1 MSSLEAFREQF
12 PVLANVGYLNAGTE
26 GPIPSA
32 AVDAVRARVQTDA
45 ARGRIGKAYFELV
58 LGLAEELRAGYAAVL
73 GATPEEVALTGSTTD
88 GCNIVLGGLTFAP
101 GDEVLTSDQE
111 HPGLLAPLRR
121 LALREGVKVRTAP
134 FAALAEAVTEQTKL
148 IACSHVSW
156 VGGEVVDVGAL
167 VATEVPVL
175 LDAAQG
181 IGAVPVDLA
190 TLGVD
195 YYAASGQKWLC
206 GPEGSGCLYVRAEMR
221 DAIEPPWQGYSTI
234 EDHDDILHSPLKVG
248 AGRLDVGF
256 PSALRSSWALA
267 SLKVLEDA
275 GWEWIHNRSA
285 DLAQSLATS
294 LSEHGLTVAPRG
306 RSTLV
311 SWTPTSG
318 DVEAEVVRLSQA
330 GLLVRSIPSHGLIRA
345 SIGGWT
351 SQGEVERLIAA
362 AA

>member
-1 MSSLEAFREQF
+1 MSSLEAFRAQF

-32 AVDAVRARVQTDA
+32 AVEAVRARIQTDA

-58 LGLAEELRAGYAAVL
+58 LGLADELRAGYAAVL

-88 GCNIVLGGLTFAP
+88 GCNVVLGGLSFAA

-121 LALREGVKVRTAP
+121 LAISQGVKVRTAP
-134 FAALAEAVTEQTKL
+134 FAELAQAVTAQTKL

-156 VGGEVVDVGAL
+156 VGGEVVDVSAL
-167 VATEVPVL
+167 VATGVPVL

-181 IGAVPVDLA
+181 IGAVPVDVA
-190 TLGVD
+190 TLGIA

-206 GPEGSGCLYVRAEMR
+206 GPEGSGCLYVRADMR
-221 DAIEPPWQGYSTI
+221 DTIEPPWQGYSTI
-234 EDHDDILHSPLKVG
+234 EDHDDILHSQLKAG
-248 AGRLDVGF
+248 AGRLDIGF
-256 PSALRSSWALA
+256 PAAMRSAWALA
-267 SLKVLEDA
+267 SLQVLADA
-275 GWEWIHNRSA
+275 GWGWIHQRSA
-285 DLAQSLATS
+285 DLAQSLAAR
-294 LSEHGLTVAPRG
+294 LSERGLTVAPRG

-311 SWTPTSG
+311 SWTPPSG
-318 DVEAEVVRLSQA
+318 DVEAEVVRFSEA
-330 GLLVRSIPSHGLIRA
+330 GLLVRSIPSHQLVRA

-351 SQGEVERLIAA
+351 SESEVERLIAA